1 MLHLE
6 GTFGTSPTQHLNLCL
21 GHRQLFVWKCPRLG
35 HRAPLLREKIPGP
48 QVEHDYLPE
57 LGKTLLLSLIVLYAN
72 FKGLCKFIPLG
83 FPGIKWLFFF
93 LFVLSLIILK
103 FTVLKRFFILTQI
116 YLAVKMTDTVD
127 LIQIIFNL
135 FVRLFVFQRTIMKVK
150 KNHRTIRENMY

>member
-83 FPGIKWLFFF
+83 FPGIKRLFFF
-93 LFVLSLIILK
+93 SFCFK
-103 FTVLKRFFILTQI
+103 FNYFKVYCIK
-116 YLAVKMTDTVD
+116 K
-127 LIQIIFNL
+127 IFYFNTNL
-135 FVRLFVFQRTIMKVK
+135 PGC
-150 KNHRTIRENMY
+150 ENDRYSGLDPNYF